1 MDIGRYLIALGVA
14 AAVALPTP
22 AFAAAPG
29 ANTHAANSQVLLLLP
44 LTLTK
49 IDDLD
54 FGTVVSSGTSGTV
67 ALNATTGARTFAGGV
82 TGVTTTAGH
91 RAYFAGAGTGGQQV
105 VVIVIPPT
113 QLTDVNGDTV
123 DVLAMTI
130 DNGGNPLRTI
140 DPVTKTFF
148 VGVGGILNIAGN
160 QPDGVYSSTFQV
172 TANYL

>member
-140 DPVTKTFF
+140 DPVTKSFF

>member
-1 MDIGRYLIALGVA
+1 VDIRRYLIALGVT

-44 LTLTK
+44 LTLAK

-82 TGVTTTAGH
+82 SGVTTTAGH

-140 DPVTKTFF
+140 DPVTKSFF

>member
-1 MDIGRYLIALGVA
+1 VDIRKYLIALGA
-14 AAVALPTP
+14 AAAIAVPAPAL
-22 AFAAAPG
+22 A
-29 ANTHAANSQVLLLLP
+29 ANTDAANSQALLLLP

-54 FGTVVSSGTSGTV
+54 FGTIVSSSSSGTV
-67 ALNATTGARTFAGGV
+67 ALNATSSARTFAGGV
-82 TGVTTTAGH
+82 TGVTTSAGH

-105 VVIVIPPT
+105 VVIVMPPT
-113 QLTDVNGDTV
+113 QLTSVNGDTV

-140 DPVTKTFF
+140 DPVTRTFS

-160 QPDGVYSSTFQV
+160 QPDGVYSATFQV

>member
-1 MDIGRYLIALGVA
+1 VDIRRYLIALGVT

-140 DPVTKTFF
+140 DPVTKSFF